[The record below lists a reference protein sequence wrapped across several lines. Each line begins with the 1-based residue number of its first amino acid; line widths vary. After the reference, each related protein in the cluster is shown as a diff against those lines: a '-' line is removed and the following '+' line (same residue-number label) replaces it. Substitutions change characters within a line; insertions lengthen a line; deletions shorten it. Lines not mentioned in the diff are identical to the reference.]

1 MDQILKCEKKIM
13 KLFEIEKH
21 ICNLWVDKPFKQQ
34 KVTRGDKA
42 IYEKG
47 KKQTDFKPVKRSPVS
62 CIGRKTC
69 RFFFFSTYHI
79 GKDKKNPARTALMKT
94 WGTEI
99 GMASFRG
106 ISASSIKFLNAYGL

>member
-21 ICNLWVDKPFKQQ
+21 VCNLWVDKPFKQQ

-42 IYEKG
+42 VYEKG
-47 KKQTDFKPVKRSPVS
+47 KKQTDFKPVKRSPIS
-62 CIGRKTC
+62 YIGRKTC
-69 RFFFFSTYHI
+69 SFFFFFQPIILAKIRKIS
-79 GKDKKNPARTALMKT
+79 ARTALTKT

-99 GMASFRG
+99 GMHLSEAFLPHLSSF
-106 ISASSIKFLNAYGL
+106 